1 MSVLLLV
8 KRQCRAEVS
17 GYRTQPGKNKRFGI
31 REESEEGKRKR
42 EIAGEMNM
50 KKKIEV
56 ERLRMQDDKTKSARA
71 GTSPDH
77 RKLCTLLNLKVV
89 GTPEKGYRRSQAK
102 VSRRFEKC
110 CSLKFARYRGWER
123 PGIT

>member
-31 REESEEGKRKR
+31 REEAEEGKRKR
-42 EIAGEMNM
+42 DSRRNEYE
-50 KKKIEV
+50 KKIEV

-71 GTSPDH
+71 GTSPDY

-89 GTPEKGYRRSQAK
+89 GTPEKGYRWSQAK

-110 CSLKFARYRGWER
+110 CSLKFARYGGWER